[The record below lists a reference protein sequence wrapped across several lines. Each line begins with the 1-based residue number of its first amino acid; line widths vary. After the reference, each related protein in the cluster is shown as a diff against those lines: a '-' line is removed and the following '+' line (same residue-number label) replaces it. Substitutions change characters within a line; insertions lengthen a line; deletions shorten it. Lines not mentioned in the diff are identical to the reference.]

1 MHQNTENVQGQEV
14 SLSLGK
20 RLRQLTDL
28 ARANVEIEAFIKI
41 LEEAA
46 NRGEDKVVFTDLRE
60 YLPSMINAGTAY
72 DWIKQNDLY
81 VTGNIDPQT
90 AKHAMTIFW

>member
-1 MHQNTENVQGQEV
+1 MTQNNEQGQV
-14 SLSLGK
+14 TLSLGK

-28 ARANVEIEAFIKI
+28 AKTKVELEGFIKI

-46 NRGEDKVVFTDLRE
+46 NRGEDRVVFDDLRE
-60 YLPSMINAGTAY
+60 YLPNMINAGTAY
-72 DWIKQNDLY
+72 EWIQANDLM
-81 VTGNIDPQT
+81 VSGSVDPQT

>member
-1 MHQNTENVQGQEV
+1 MTQNNEQGQV
-14 SLSLGK
+14 TLSLGK

-28 ARANVEIEAFIKI
+28 AKANVEIEAFVKV

-46 NRGEDKVVFTDLRE
+46 NRGEDRVLFQDLRE

-72 DWIKQNDLY
+72 EWIQKNDLM
-81 VTGNIDPQT
+81 VSGNVDPQT
-90 AKHAMTIFW
+90 AKHVMTIFW

>member
-1 MHQNTENVQGQEV
+1 MTQNNEQGQV
-14 SLSLGK
+14 TLSLGK

-28 ARANVEIEAFIKI
+28 AKANVEIEAFVKV

-46 NRGEDKVVFTDLRE
+46 NRGEDRVLFQDLRE

-72 DWIKQNDLY
+72 EWIQKNDLM
-81 VTGNIDPQT
+81 VSGSVDPQT
-90 AKHAMTIFW
+90 AKHVMTIFW